1 MATTTRDRHPAGPL
15 DDATL
20 AAQAVARRHAIGD
33 LLRRSA
39 ARDPDR
45 IAIVYRSVRQTY
57 AELDETVNRTAN
69 ALAERG
75 VRVTGLDTTPRF
87 LELASEDAATRG
99 LDVEYVHGDMR
110 SLPWS
115 DRFDRVLNW
124 FTSFGYFADDD
135 NRRVLAETNRAL
147 TAGGRLA
154 IENNNA
160 AFILRNLREHDI
172 DERDGNFM
180 LERREFDPVTSR
192 MMSER
197 VVIRDGDL
205 RRSRFFVRMFGFP
218 ELRDWLLDAGYASV
232 TGCDWEGEPLT
243 MATRRMVT
251 LARK

>member
-1 MATTTRDRHPAGPL
+1 MDEPL
-15 DDATL
+15 FETEKVFGEDYLDFYERLLTPERT
-20 AAQAVARRHAIGD
+20 QNEVEAIWHLLELEPGMD
-33 LLRRSA
+33 LLDLA
-39 ARDPDR
+39 CGHGR
-45 IAIVYRSVRQTY
+45 I
-57 AELDETVNRTAN
+57 AN

>member
-1 MATTTRDRHPAGPL
+1 MDEPL
-15 DDATL
+15 FETEKVFGEDYLDFYERLLTPERT
-20 AAQAVARRHAIGD
+20 QNEVEAIWHLLELEPGMD
-33 LLRRSA
+33 LLDLA
-39 ARDPDR
+39 CGHGR
-45 IAIVYRSVRQTY
+45 I
-57 AELDETVNRTAN
+57 AN

-205 RRSRFFVRMFGFP
+205 RRSRFFVRMFAFP
-218 ELRDWLLDAGYASV
+218 ELRDWLFDAGYASV
-232 TGCDWEGEPLT
+232 AGCDWDGEPLT
-243 MATRRMVT
+243 MATRRMVA